1 MTLELSAFEKDV
13 NSFEK
18 AVYAVNTAPH
28 ISGLDEDILDTVKAG
43 VIQNFEF
50 TYELC
55 WKFIKRWLQ
64 ANSGPICS
72 LRRGAGVWF
81 TRRDGT
87 ARRHSDLD
95 MAIVGDTKIDF
106 STLNRLREAFEDSE
120 LPFRVD
126 VLDWHAIAEDFRK
139 VIERHYVVIY
149 PLP

>member
-1 MTLELSAFEKDV
+1 
-13 NSFEK
+13 
-18 AVYAVNTAPH
+18 
-28 ISGLDEDILDTVKAG
+28 
-43 VIQNFEF
+43 
-50 TYELC
+50 
-55 WKFIKRWLQ
+55 
-64 ANSGPICS
+64 
-72 LRRGAGVWF
+72 
-81 TRRDGT
+81 
-87 ARRHSDLD
+87 